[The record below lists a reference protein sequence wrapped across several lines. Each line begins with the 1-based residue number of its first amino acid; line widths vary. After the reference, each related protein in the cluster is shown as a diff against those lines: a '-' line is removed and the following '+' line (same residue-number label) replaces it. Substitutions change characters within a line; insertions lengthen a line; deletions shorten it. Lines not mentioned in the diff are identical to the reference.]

1 MKHPDENSLYKSIL
15 GAFLILIMH
24 VLLLGIIG
32 VLVLIFHG
40 IINYMGWIILGIS
53 LSVIGWWYWFYKR
66 MKSDREMIKNILGD
80 SLLKGKSVEVS
91 FLGGAATFKLNDSNT
106 LKTIESDPVGKS
118 RQLEAPAH
126 EYTDKL
132 SELARLYEKK
142 LITDEEYNK
151 AKERLLK

>member
-15 GAFLILIMH
+15 GAFLILIAH
-24 VLLLGIIG
+24 VFLLGIIG
-32 VLVLIFHG
+32 MLILIFHG

-53 LSVIGWWYWFYKR
+53 LSVIGSWYWFYRR
-66 MKSDREMIKNILGD
+66 MRSDREMIKKIVGD

-91 FLGGAATFKLNDSNT
+91 FLGGAATFKLSDSSNI
-106 LKTIESDPVGKS
+106 KTIETPSGDR
-118 RQLEAPAH
+118 RQLAGPAPEH
-126 EYTDKL
+126 TDTL
-132 SELARLYEKK
+132 TELARLYEKK